1 MSNIT
6 KEINGKEYTFDVTTL
21 DIKLVDYGGFYGTDI
36 RVDVKVKCNNNED
49 EFSVELCY
57 PMGDAYDYYSEMDYA
72 DLAEMFGETA
82 EEIESDFSAWYD
94 KHSDK
99 LEKDYVNLYIP
110 DFMDDETT
118 DEEFENILEYRKGY
132 PCDGW
137 GAPKE
142 YELFTVIVNKYARF
156 EVEMYLS
163 KYAACNYEV
172 GVGWGNIFEYA
183 NDMLSKFLSRENIKT
198 IKDLKDYLA
207 NNENRILLED

>member
-1 MSNIT
+1 M
-6 KEINGKEYTFDVTTL
+6 
-21 DIKLVDYGGFYGTDI
+21 
-36 RVDVKVKCNNNED
+36 
-49 EFSVELCY
+49 
-57 PMGDAYDYYSEMDYA
+57 
-72 DLAEMFGETA
+72 
-82 EEIESDFSAWYD
+82 
-94 KHSDK
+94 
-99 LEKDYVNLYIP
+99 YIP

-142 YELFTVIVNKYARF
+142 NKLFTVIVNKYVRF

>member
-1 MSNIT
+1 M
-6 KEINGKEYTFDVTTL
+6 
-21 DIKLVDYGGFYGTDI
+21 
-36 RVDVKVKCNNNED
+36 
-49 EFSVELCY
+49 
-57 PMGDAYDYYSEMDYA
+57 
-72 DLAEMFGETA
+72 
-82 EEIESDFSAWYD
+82 
-94 KHSDK
+94 
-99 LEKDYVNLYIP
+99 YIP

-137 GAPKE
+137 GALKE
-142 YELFTVIVNKYARF
+142 YKLFTVIVNKYARF
-156 EVEMYLS
+156 EAEMYLS